1 MKEHGRFARELDWSP
16 DRARALG
23 EGALDVWCELLR
35 TLPDRPVSA
44 RWAPEALQAIAPPI
58 PEEPLSC
65 EELLAHARTVLF
77 DSATYSGHPRF
88 MGYVC
93 GAGTVPGAVADLL
106 AAGLNA
112 NAASFRLGA
121 GAITIETHLT
131 RWFASEVFG
140 LPKGAFGLLTS
151 GGAMASFVALKAAR
165 DACAGRS
172 VRQNGIAAAA
182 PMAIYASEEAHIV
195 IDRAADMLGM
205 GSNAVRKIP
214 VDDRYQM
221 RVDALERALAQDAA
235 AGVKPAAIVAT
246 AGTVGTGAIDPL
258 DGIADLAAR
267 YGAWLH
273 VDGAYGALGC
283 LADSLRPLFRG
294 MDRADS
300 IAFDPHKWLSTPLTG
315 GCVVV
320 RDPQK
325 LQEAFGFP
333 LPSYVR
339 QDKERTGDGV
349 DLGLYGPEF
358 SRGFNAFKVFF
369 SLLAHGRRPYA
380 ESIARNVQL
389 ARYLEAQVEKRKDM
403 ERMSKGDLSIAC
415 FRYVPPALRGH
426 DAALDALNE
435 RIETELQLDGRAFCS
450 SSVLRGRFA
459 LRACIINF
467 RTEQQDVDALLDA
480 VEDIGQRIA
489 EERGPK

>member
-1 MKEHGRFARELDWSP
+1 MNEQERFVRELDWTP

-23 EGALDVWCELLR
+23 QGALDLWCELLR
-35 TLPDRPVSA
+35 TLPERPVSGA
-44 RWAPEALQAIAPPI
+44 WAPEALQAIAPPI

-65 EELLAHARTVLF
+65 DELLAHARKVLF

-88 MGYVC
+88 MGYIC

-112 NAASFRLGA
+112 NAGSFRLGP

-131 RWFASEVFG
+131 RWFASKVFG
-140 LPKGAFGLLTS
+140 LPSGAFGLLTS
-151 GGAMASFVALKAAR
+151 GGAMANFVALKAAR
-165 DACAGRS
+165 DACAGRA
-172 VRQNGIAAAA
+172 VRQDGMATA
-182 PMAIYASEEAHIV
+182 PRMAIYTSEGAHIV

-221 RVDALERALAQDAA
+221 RLDALEHALLKDVE

-267 YGAWLH
+267 YGAWFH
-273 VDGAYGALGC
+273 VDGAYGALAC
-283 LADSLRPLFRG
+283 LADSLKPLFRG
-294 MDRADS
+294 IDRADS
-300 IAFDPHKWLSTPLTG
+300 IAFDPHKWLNTPIAG
-315 GCVVV
+315 GCVVA
-320 RDPQK
+320 RDPRK
-325 LQEAFGFP
+325 LEEAFGFP
-333 LPSYVR
+333 LPAYVR
-339 QDKERTGDGV
+339 QDKERTGDGI

-380 ESIARNVQL
+380 ESIARNVDL
-389 ARYLEAQVEKRKDM
+389 ARYLEAQVEGRKHL
-403 ERMSKGDLSIAC
+403 ERMSQGDLSIAC
-415 FRYVPPALRGH
+415 FRYVPPALRGN
-426 DAALDALNE
+426 DAALDALNK

-450 SSVLRGRFA
+450 SAVLGGRLA
-459 LRACIINF
+459 LRACIVNF
-467 RTEQQDVDALLDA
+467 RTERADVDALLDA

-489 EERGPK
+489 EERGKI